1 MRTTRIY
8 AGKLF
13 DSEAQTLLPNRLIII
28 APESGL
34 ILSVEEYTHN
44 DLPVVKSEDIIDL
57 SHATVLPGFV
67 DAHVHFFLH
76 SFAEKSWDDQLTTE
90 SLAERTVRAT
100 VHARRTLMAGYTSV
114 RDLGTE
120 GALDADVGFR
130 KCLSGPDAIIPGP
143 RYFIASRAIQT
154 TGSYGPRSTVYPS
167 QDGID
172 GIIGAELVDGEV
184 ECLKAVRRQIGAGAD
199 WLKIYADYKA
209 RSRMV
214 DVAPAYVR
222 TSVTTFSRKELQV
235 MLDEA
240 HSRGVKVATHSVD
253 WARIQG
259 LDVDTVEHGA
269 ESLPLYSDT
278 ATRDE
283 VLELWRRYGLKNPQ
297 TTWVP
302 TLAVYNEAGPIL
314 WARASA
320 TFRAALAA
328 GFDNIACGG
337 DTGAFTHGEN
347 ARELQIMVSLGA
359 PWQKV
364 LSWATLGG
372 WKAIRPRTWEG
383 EEGKERLARI
393 SSLSE
398 DPGEVGDNEVAFG
411 VLKRGFVADIIATT
425 GDLENDFQHAVSKD
439 KIAFVM
445 KGGRVYKQD
454 GREIVRY

>member
-1 MRTTRIY
+1 MKTTRIY

-13 DSEAQTLLPNRLIII
+13 DSEAQILLSNRVITI
-28 APESGL
+28 ASDSGL
-34 ILSVEEYTHN
+34 ILSVEEYSL
-44 DLPVVKSEDIIDL
+44 DELPVVKSEDTIDL

-67 DAHVHFFLH
+67 DAHVHLFLH

-100 VHARRTLMAGYTSV
+100 VHARRTLMAGFTTV

-120 GALDADVGFR
+120 GAFDADIGLR
-130 KCLSGPDAIIPGP
+130 KCLSGPNAIIPGP
-143 RYFIASRAIQT
+143 RFFTCNRAIHP
-154 TGSYGPRSTVYPS
+154 TGSYGPRSTIHPS
-167 QDGID
+167 QTGID
-172 GIIGAELVDGEV
+172 GIIGADVVDGET
-184 ECLKAVRRQIGAGAD
+184 ECLKAVRRQIGAGVD
-199 WLKIYADYKA
+199 WIKIYADYKV

-222 TSVTTFSRKELQV
+222 TAITTFNKKEFQV
-235 MLDEA
+235 MIDEA
-240 HSRGVKVATHSVD
+240 NSRGVKVATHSVD

-259 LDVDTVEHGA
+259 LAVDTVEHGA
-269 ESLPLYSDT
+269 ESIPLYPDT
-278 ATRDE
+278 ASRDE
-283 VLELWRRYGLKNPQ
+283 VLELWRKYGLKNPQ
-297 TTWVP
+297 TTWIP
-302 TLAVYNEAGPIL
+302 TLTVYYDGGSHY

-320 TFRAALAA
+320 TFRAALIS

-337 DTGAFTHGEN
+337 DTGAFTHGDN
-347 ARELQIMVSLGA
+347 ARELQLMFSLGA

-383 EEGKERLARI
+383 AEGKERLARI

-398 DPGEVGDNEVAFG
+398 DPREVGDNEVAFG
-411 VLKRGFVADIIATT
+411 VIKRGFVADIIATT
-425 GDLENDFQHAVSKD
+425 GDLENDFQEAVSKE
-439 KIAFVM
+439 KILFVM

-454 GREIVRY
+454 GKVVDRY